1 MFNSLRKLFG
11 KRVENT
17 VDTNRELRTPTPPSL
32 TVTPGFTPRTSRIEP
47 QPRGNMATAA
57 SSALLSIPLK
67 SILSRLPAD
76 LMQRVRQLDVG
87 ETEVSIPMQKVLSQ
101 ISQGA
106 VKLSFGE
113 LRRAAPPGIFSS
125 ENDLDGSLVDLPLHE
140 VIARMNL
147 ALLPRRPVQKHV
159 EVPPEVTGPFGGQCR
174 VAISTKPLKPA
185 AAPAQPLP
193 PTRIQAPAHSVQQVE
208 PALPPVQPFQRN
220 QPLVARIR
228 NVPPVQEVAP
238 AEPAASSAPLFDVE
252 EPAFNPVFNRIG
264 SVAPPSAPPAQA
276 VHTPIAPEPT
286 PLPTIQ
292 AAAIPMPDVLHNPP
306 TPAPI
311 TPIAPVA
318 EAEPA
323 LIRFNPPA
331 PVPQPVATVE
341 TRFITVALGEVAK
354 AWPEA
359 VKDEITLLKAT
370 ASSIGL
376 PFGAVE
382 VALKQ
387 GKVVFPWKTIRSWI
401 KPHLAPSLSAF
412 DGTALELPLKVVAP
426 LFLAELRSAKPQGKV
441 SIDEA
446 IPDLFFD
453 GSRPSDASAAPVS
466 PSAPAVP
473 AISAAP
479 PVAVIPAASSA
490 PVYPSVPPAPVKTED
505 TNFFNRHEKVEEAED
520 QVVFLKKDGTPGTAF
535 LKRYAT
541 PNEIV
546 NKAVALPGVDGALIA
561 LPDGLLVAS
570 KIPPTMNADTV
581 AAFLPQIFT
590 KVSQCTRELRLG
602 DLNNLNF
609 TVGNIPWKIFKVG
622 AIYFAAFGRMGE
634 AMPTAQLAGLAAEL
648 DHKAK

>member
-11 KRVENT
+11 KRVENA
-17 VDTNRELRTPTPPSL
+17 VDTTRELRTPMPPML
-32 TVTPGFTPRTSRIEP
+32 TVTPGFTPRTSRTES
-47 QPRGNMATAA
+47 QPRTGMVAA
-57 SSALLSIPLK
+57 DSHSMLAIPLK

-87 ETEVSIPMQKVLSQ
+87 EVEVSVSMQKVLSQ
-101 ISQGA
+101 IGQGA

-113 LRRAAPPGIFSS
+113 LRRAAPPGTFTS

-147 ALLPRRPVQKHV
+147 ALLPRRSVQKHV

-174 VAISTKPLKPA
+174 VAISTKPTKPA
-185 AAPAQPLP
+185 APPAQPLP
-193 PTRIQAPAHSVQQVE
+193 PTRIQAPTDNVQQ
-208 PALPPVQPFQRN
+208 PAASFQPVQRN

-228 NVPPVQEVAP
+228 NVPTVPEVAP
-238 AEPAASSAPLFDVE
+238 TEPAPSSAQRFDVE
-252 EPAFNPVFNRIG
+252 EPALNPVFNRIG
-264 SVAPPSAPPAQA
+264 SFTTPSAPPSQP
-276 VHTPIAPEPT
+276 VFTPIAPEPA
-286 PLPTIQ
+286 PLPTVQ
-292 AAAIPMPDVLHNPP
+292 PAAIPMPEAIHNPP

-311 TPIAPVA
+311 TPIASA
-318 EAEPA
+318 TEPEPE

-331 PVPQPVATVE
+331 PVPKPVVAVE
-341 TRFITVALGEVAK
+341 TRFLTVALAEVAK

-359 VKDEITLLKAT
+359 VKDEIIVLKAT

-376 PFGAVE
+376 PFGVVE

-387 GKVVFPWKTIRSWI
+387 GKVVLPWKTIRSWI
-401 KPHLAPSLSAF
+401 KPSLPPSLSAF
-412 DGTALELPLKVVAP
+412 DGTVLELPLKVVAP
-426 LFLAELRSAKPQGKV
+426 LFLAELRSTKPQGKV
-441 SIDEA
+441 SVDEA

-453 GSRPSDASAAPVS
+453 GTRQSDVPSAPVP
-466 PSAPAVP
+466 PSAPAIPAVP
-473 AISAAP
+473 AAP
-479 PVAVIPAASSA
+479 PVPVIPAASSA
-490 PVYPSVPPAPVKTED
+490 PVFPSAPPAPVKTED
-505 TNFFNRHEKVEEAED
+505 TNFFNRNEKVEETED
-520 QVVFLKKDGTPGTAF
+520 EVVFLKKDGTPGTAF

-546 NKAVALPGVDGALIA
+546 NKAAALHGVDGALIA

-570 KIPPTMNADTV
+570 MIPSTMNADTV
-581 AAFLPQIFT
+581 AAFLPQIFG
-590 KVSQCTRELRLG
+590 KVTQCTRELRLG

-648 DHKAK
+648 DHKSK